1 MVLQLNLLLYAE
13 NASNGRTTYVH
24 CKAGRG
30 RSTTIVLCYLV
41 SAGFWIISSSSITK
55 PVDKFESCGSSI
67 KFPFPNLLF
76 DRGLIHFNP
85 YLYFQ
90 IQVKYKHMTPA
101 DALEHVRS
109 RRPRV
114 LLAPS
119 QWKVWLFLFILYKN
133 VSMLFPLPCSGKYCW
148 KTICHILLNLT
159 WMCLFNWFKNSC
171 RRYLKTVIIC

>member
-1 MVLQLNLLLYAE
+1 MVLRLNLLLYAE
-13 NASNGRTTYVH
+13 NASSGRTTYVH

-41 SAGFWIISSSSITK
+41 SAVFWKISSSSNTK
-55 PVDKFESCGSSI
+55 PVDKFESCGFSI

-76 DRGLIHFNP
+76 DRGLRHFKP

-109 RRPRV
+109 KRPRV

-119 QWKVWLFLFILYKN
+119 QWKVWWFLFILYIKMFLCCFGYHVLEN
-133 VSMLFPLPCSGKYCW
+133 IVEKPSAIFW
-148 KTICHILLNLT
+148 LNLT

-171 RRYLKTVIIC
+171 RRYVNT